1 MNNYKVKSKIRE
13 YLIKKLP
20 DNLKGLVDLA
30 YNAWWSWNAD
40 AREMFRI
47 LDPPL
52 WHSNHNPIYILR
64 NISDERLE
72 RMANKKNFV
81 NRYKNVI
88 QHFKSEM
95 GKDAAHLWWYKEFP
109 EHSDEI
115 IAYLSMEYGIHNSIP
130 IYSGGLGILS
140 GDHIK
145 EASDL
150 GIPIIAVG
158 FLYQEGYFTQKISS
172 TRNGWQEEIF
182 REYDFD
188 DLPIKEIID
197 PSTNKPLLVSV
208 NFKNEVDVVVKV
220 WKVDVGRVRLFLL
233 DSNIE
238 ENIPWYRNLTDRLY
252 GGGSELRFQQ
262 ELLLGF
268 GSVRLFNKIGI
279 KPAMYHLNEGHCSFS
294 SVERIRELIVDG
306 GMDFTAALQS
316 VRKKTLF
323 TTHTPVPAGHDVF
336 PFWLIDTYFS
346 GVAQELGKDN
356 LYSLGSYDLGHGAGV
371 GFNMTVLGMRTST
384 RFNAVAKLHKE
395 ISSKMFA
402 PLFSELKNK
411 YDDFHPL
418 DHVTNGT
425 HVPSFVSQI
434 YQNLFSMVNEDWLSY
449 HDDPKFWERMLD
461 KYVITDYEIWEYHL
475 RAKQRLFERMR
486 ENSRENLQEGYWDKE
501 MALVNGAL
509 LDPNVLTVGFARRFA
524 TYKRACL
531 IFSDF
536 KRLKKIVNDP
546 YRPVQF
552 IFTGKAHPA
561 DDAGKSLIQQIFNHA
576 RNPELGHRI
585 AFIENYDLKTAKA
598 LLQGVDI
605 WLNNPIRFNE
615 ASGTSGMKAS
625 MNFIPNFSILDG
637 WWDEGYNRKNG
648 WVINPENK
656 EEKSRGAQ
664 DWNDAKSLYDVLE
677 NDIIPLFY
685 DFEAKNIP
693 FQWVRVMREAALTV
707 LPHFSARRMLKD
719 YSKKLYTAILA
730 K

>member
-1 MNNYKVKSKIRE
+1 
-13 YLIKKLP
+13 
-20 DNLKGLVDLA
+20 
-30 YNAWWSWNAD
+30 
-40 AREMFRI
+40 
-47 LDPPL
+47 
-52 WHSNHNPIYILR
+52 
-64 NISDERLE
+64 
-72 RMANKKNFV
+72 
-81 NRYKNVI
+81 
-88 QHFKSEM
+88 
-95 GKDAAHLWWYKEFP
+95 
-109 EHSDEI
+109 
-115 IAYLSMEYGIHNSIP
+115 LSMEYGIHNSIP

-188 DLPIKEIID
+188 DLPIKEVIS

-208 NFKNEVDVVVKV
+208 NFKNEVDVIVRV
-220 WKVDVGRVRLFLL
+220 WEVDIGRVRLFLL

-238 ENIPWYRNLTDRLY
+238 ENVPWYRDLTDRLY

-279 KPAMYHLNEGHCSFS
+279 KPAIYHLNEGHCSFS
-294 SVERIRELIVDG
+294 SIERIRELIVDQ
-306 GMDFTAALQS
+306 GMDFNSAMQL

-336 PFWLIDTYFS
+336 PFWMIDTYF
-346 GVAQELGKDN
+346 GVLAQELGKDN
-356 LYSLGSYDLGHGAGV
+356 LYSLGSYDFGSGAGY
-371 GFNMTVLGMRTST
+371 NMTVLGMRTAS
-384 RFNAVAKLHKE
+384 RFNAVAKLHRE
-395 ISSKMFA
+395 VTLKMFA
-402 PLFSELKNK
+402 PLFAELENK

-418 DHVTNGT
+418 DYVTNGT

-434 YQNLFSMVNEDWLSY
+434 YQEMYSLVDEEWLSKQ
-449 HDDPKFWERMLD
+449 DDQKFWDQMLD
-461 KYVITDYEIWEYHL
+461 KYVTTDYQIWEYHL
-475 RAKQRLFERMR
+475 RAKLRLFERMR

-509 LDPNVLTVGFARRFA
+509 LDPTVLTIGFARRFA

-531 IFSDF
+531 IFSDL
-536 KRLKKIVNDP
+536 KRLKKIINDP

-576 RNPELGHRI
+576 RSPELGHRI

-598 LLQGVDI
+598 LLQGVDV
-605 WLNNPIRFNE
+605 WLNNPIRYRE

-637 WWDEGYNRKNG
+637 WWDEGYNGKNG
-648 WVINPENK
+648 WAINPENI
-656 EEKSRGAQ
+656 EKKNRGAQ
-664 DWNDAKSLYDVLE
+664 DWNDAKSFYSILE
-677 NDIIPLFY
+677 NEIIPLFY
-685 DFEAKNIP
+685 DYDSNIP
-693 FQWVRVMREAALTV
+693 FEWIRVMREAAMTT

-719 YSKKLYTAILA
+719 YSRKLYTALLA
-730 K
+730 N